1 MVDDRE
7 IILTLKELDAMLADP
22 RLSAEQEAELL
33 EMRIELE
40 DMVDD
45 DTDPR
50 LLAPALGRM
59 I

>member
-33 EMRIELE
+33 EMRMELE

-45 DTDPR
+45 DTYPR
-50 LLAPALGRM
+50 LLSPAWGVM
-59 I
+59 S

>member
-40 DMVDD
+40 GLTND

-50 LLAPALGRM
+50 LLSPAWGAM
-59 I
+59 S